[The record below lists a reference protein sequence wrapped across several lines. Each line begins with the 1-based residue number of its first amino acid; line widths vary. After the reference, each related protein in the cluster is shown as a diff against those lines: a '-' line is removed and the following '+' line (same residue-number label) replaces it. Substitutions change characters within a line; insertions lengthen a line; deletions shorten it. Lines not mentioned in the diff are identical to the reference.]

1 MIHGGRG
8 RGKKGARRELKFNQL
23 RGRRKEKKLRR
34 PEYLTSKFVS
44 KRIIADEG
52 SGNRSISHKERGRKG
67 KKVAVDR
74 VY

>member
-1 MIHGGRG
+1 MIHGAGK
-8 RGKKGARRELKFNQL
+8 GKKGARRELKFNQL

>member
-1 MIHGGRG
+1 MRG
-8 RGKKGARRELKFNQL
+8 RGKKVARRELKFNQL
-23 RGRRKEKKLRR
+23 RGERKKEREKV
-34 PEYLTSKFVS
+34 TST
-44 KRIIADEG
+44 RIFNFEIRLEADEG

>member
-1 MIHGGRG
+1 MIHDAGK
-8 RGKKGARRELKFNQL
+8 GKKGARRELKFNQL
-23 RGRRKEKKLRR
+23 RGERKKESYV
-34 PEYLTSKFVS
+34 EYLTSKFIS

-52 SGNRSISHKERGRKG
+52 GGNRSISHKERGRKG